1 MTLTLILQKAY
12 YQLKRSDYM
21 AQRGSMSIDLTN
33 SKQLKGKLHK
43 IEKASTKAL
52 DSAIRDTV
60 SRAPAQVSKA
70 VTEKYNIKK
79 SEMTAAGKQAKADS
93 KKIGIVKVSGKSL
106 HNVALIYKGRRLT
119 PLHFGMTPK
128 SLPAAGRRYKL
139 TVQVF
144 KGKKVPLKGPSDR
157 PVFLGSNKG
166 GGYIPFQR
174 AGSSSHPIFSVKAV
188 GIPQMIDNKD
198 VRVKIN
204 KYLGETMIKRYE
216 HQANRAIDRAT
227 K

>member
-1 MTLTLILQKAY
+1 MAY
-12 YQLKRSDYM
+12 QHK
-21 AQRGSMSIDLTN
+21 GSMSVDFKNCKEL
-33 SKQLKGKLHK
+33 QGKLHK

-79 SEMTAAGKQAKADS
+79 SEMTAAGKQAKAGS
-93 KKIGIVKVSGKSL
+93 KKIGTVKAAGHSL
-106 HNVALIYKGRRLT
+106 HSVALIYKGRRLT

-128 SLPAAGRRYKL
+128 SLPASGRRYKL

-166 GGYIPFQR
+166 GSYIPFQR
-174 AGSSSHPIFSVKAV
+174 AGSKSHPIHSVKAV
-188 GIPQMIDNKD
+188 GIPQMIDNKE
-198 VRVKIN
+198 VRKRIDE
-204 KYLGETMIKRYE
+204 YLGETMIKRYE
-216 HQANRAIDRAT
+216 HQAKRAIDKAT

>member
-1 MTLTLILQKAY
+1 
-12 YQLKRSDYM
+12 M
-21 AQRGSMSIDLTN
+21 AHKGAMSIDFTN
-33 SKQLKGKLHK
+33 IEELKGKMRK
-43 IEKASTKAL
+43 IEKAGTKAL

-79 SEMTAAGKQAKADS
+79 SEMTAAGKEAKAGS
-93 KKIGIVKVSGKSL
+93 KKIGTVKVAGHSMHS
-106 HNVALIYKGRRLT
+106 VALTYKGRRLT

-128 SLPAAGRRYKL
+128 ALPANGRRYRL

-174 AGSSSHPIFSVKAV
+174 AGSKSHPIYSVKAV
-188 GIPQMIDNKD
+188 GIPQMIDNKE
-198 VRVKIN
+198 VRAKIDE
-204 KYLGETMIKRYE
+204 YLGETMIKRYE
-216 HQANRAIDRAT
+216 HQAKRAIDRAI

>member
-1 MTLTLILQKAY
+1 
-12 YQLKRSDYM
+12 M
-21 AQRGSMSIDLTN
+21 AQKGSMSINFTN
-33 SKQLKGKLHK
+33 HKQLKGKLQK

-60 SRAPAQVSKA
+60 SRAPAQVTKA

-79 SEMTAAGKQAKADS
+79 TEMTAAGKQAKTGS
-93 KKIGIVKVSGKSL
+93 KKIGTVKAAGHSL
-106 HNVALIYKGRRLT
+106 HSVALVYKGRRLT

-128 SLPAAGRRYKL
+128 ALPANGRRYKL
-139 TVQVF
+139 KVQIF

-174 AGSSSHPIFSVKAV
+174 AGSKSHPIHSVKAV

-198 VRVKIN
+198 VRKKID
-204 KYLGETMIKRYE
+204 KYIGDTMIKRYE
-216 HQANRAIDRAT
+216 HQANRAIDKAI

>member
-1 MTLTLILQKAY
+1 
-12 YQLKRSDYM
+12 M
-21 AQRGSMSIDLTN
+21 AQKGSMSINFTN
-33 SKQLKGKLHK
+33 HKQLKGKLQK

-60 SRAPAQVSKA
+60 SRAPAQVTKA

-79 SEMTAAGKQAKADS
+79 SEMTAAGKQAKAGS
-93 KKIGIVKVSGKSL
+93 KKIGTVKAAGHSL
-106 HNVALIYKGRRLT
+106 HSVALVYKGRRLT

-128 SLPAAGRRYKL
+128 ALPANGRRYKL
-139 TVQVF
+139 KVQIF

-174 AGSSSHPIFSVKAV
+174 AGSKSHPIHSVKAV

-198 VRVKIN
+198 VRKKID
-204 KYLGETMIKRYE
+204 KYIGDTMIKRYE
-216 HQANRAIDRAT
+216 HQANRAIDKAI

>member
-1 MTLTLILQKAY
+1 MAK
-12 YQLKRSDYM
+12 KRITNK
-21 AQRGSMSIDLTN
+21 GSMSVDFTNCKELTD
-33 SKQLKGKLHK
+33 KLHK
-43 IEKASTKAL
+43 IENASVKAL

-79 SEMTAAGKQAKADS
+79 SEMTVAGS
-93 KKIGIVKVSGKSL
+93 KKIGTVKVAGHSMHS
-106 HNVALIYKGRRLT
+106 VALTYKGRRLT

-128 SLPAAGRRYKL
+128 ALPANGRRYRL
-139 TVQVF
+139 TVKVF

-174 AGSSSHPIFSVKAV
+174 QGSKAHPIYSVKAV
-188 GIPQMIDNKD
+188 GIPQMIDNKE
-198 VRVKIN
+198 VRKNID
-204 KYLGETMIKRYE
+204 KYIGETMIKRYE
-216 HQANRAIDRAT
+216 NQAKRAIDRVT